1 MTKIA
6 TNHTAMPVILQA
18 GEGEHALQMG
28 ACVTSKLPVAASE
41 GGRVS
46 AAEFLLP
53 ARFGPPLHVHHAEDE
68 ILVILEGSVRV
79 VCADSDVVV
88 NAGGFAFLPRD
99 VPHTFW
105 VSGDQGARM
114 LAVFTPGGVEELFL
128 GTGTPTDHER
138 LPEPGVDS
146 PSTQFE
152 AATARYQVEHLGPP
166 LGA

>member
-1 MTKIA
+1 MTTTASTYTA
-6 TNHTAMPVILQA
+6 TPVILQA
-18 GEGEHALQMG
+18 GEGAHVLQMR

-53 ARFGPPLHVHHAEDE
+53 AGFGPALHVHHAEDE
-68 ILVILEGSVRV
+68 ILVILEGSVRI

-88 NAGGFAFLPRD
+88 NPGGFAFLPRD
-99 VPHTFW
+99 VPHTFS
-105 VSGDQGARM
+105 VSGGQSARM

-128 GTGTPTDHER
+128 STGTPTDHEC
-138 LPEPGVDS
+138 LPERGIDS
-146 PSTQFE
+146 PSADFE